1 VGIWEGGVEGVGAKD
16 DVAELNATG
25 RNDVTKG
32 EIILAQEV
40 GEVMKQ
46 NKENTESPSVQ
57 VTGCR
62 LEVRGFQERCE
73 EAQ

>member
-1 VGIWEGGVEGVGAKD
+1 MGIWEGGVKWVGTKD

-25 RNDVTKG
+25 RDDVTKR

-40 GEVMKQ
+40 GEVVKQ

-62 LEVRGFQERCE
+62 LQVCDFQERCE
-73 EAQ
+73 EA